1 MILQEKLEGRGFLS
15 APDVGSGIATTSKP
29 TESRRSLKPRVPKEQ
44 IHRLVPRPTPLAL
57 SAMDY
62 WERGRRV
69 IGAWW
74 IWLAA
79 ALVLYQTGLWY
90 LAVIAG
96 AISFVF
102 YHTSADSDPVLY
114 ALEPNFNTDSA
125 EFRNTMAGMTG
136 MQLVEG
142 NSVEI
147 YNDGDEFYPAMLEA
161 TESAKYSVTMEQF
174 IFWDGRVGRRFA
186 EALADK
192 AHEGFP

>member
-1 MILQEKLEGRGFLS
+1 MLAL
-15 APDVGSGIATTSKP
+15 
-29 TESRRSLKPRVPKEQ
+29 
-44 IHRLVPRPTPLAL
+44 RPAPLAL
-57 SAMDY
+57 SAIDY

-69 IGAWW
+69 IRAWW

-79 ALVLYQTGLWY
+79 ALCLYQTGSWY

-96 AISFVF
+96 AISFIF
-102 YHTSADSDPVLY
+102 YHTSSDAHPALY
-114 ALEPNFNTDSA
+114 ALEPNFDTDSA

-136 MQLVEG
+136 MPLIEG

-161 TESAKYSVTMEQF
+161 IESAKSSVTMEQF

-186 EALADK
+186 EALAD
-192 AHEGFP
+192 